1 MNFVL
6 MSNEP
11 AQSLVI
17 WALQLNHLQLFWY
30 YWGRNGSNA
39 ISHSST
45 QSKRARAQVVRFLMI
60 RMIVYCSYFAWML
73 KTEVTSD
80 VIGVDNIMFLIHFPD
95 NFFARFKVI
104 NKVMSR
110 PLSRRGLVGVL
121 AYQLF
126 TTPSY
131 ISQSA

>member
-1 MNFVL
+1 
-6 MSNEP
+6 
-11 AQSLVI
+11 
-17 WALQLNHLQLFWY
+17 
-30 YWGRNGSNA
+30 
-39 ISHSST
+39 
-45 QSKRARAQVVRFLMI
+45 MI
-60 RMIVYCSYFAWML
+60 RMIGNCCCFAQML

-80 VIGVDNIMFLIHFPD
+80 VIGVDNIKFLIYFPD
-95 NFFARFKVI
+95 NFFVTFKAI